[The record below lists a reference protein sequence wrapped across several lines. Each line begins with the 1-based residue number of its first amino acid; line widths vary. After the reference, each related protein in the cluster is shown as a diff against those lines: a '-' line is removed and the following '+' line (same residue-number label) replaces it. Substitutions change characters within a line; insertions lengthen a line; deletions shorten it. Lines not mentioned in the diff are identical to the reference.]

1 MIDINYE
8 PKELYMVNMETGE
21 KHKLDHIKNIE
32 INSESTNN
40 ENKYLSLNSSEEFS
54 GVIHV
59 KRSLVYLLDV
69 RIGHKFLVPNNWL
82 KRHKIPMNRRYGI

>member
-1 MIDINYE
+1 MNDINYE
-8 PKELYMVNMETGE
+8 PKELYIIDMETG
-21 KHKLDHIKNIE
+21 KKFKLDHIKDVE
-32 INSESTNN
+32 INSERTDN
-40 ENKYLSLNSSEEFS
+40 ENKYLSLNSSGEFS